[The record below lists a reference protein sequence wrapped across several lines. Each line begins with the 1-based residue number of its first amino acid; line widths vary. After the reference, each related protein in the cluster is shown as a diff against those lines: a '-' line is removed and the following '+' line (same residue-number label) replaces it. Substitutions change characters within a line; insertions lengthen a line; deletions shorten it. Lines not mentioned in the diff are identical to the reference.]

1 MWPLTT
7 VSSTGGV
14 AGTVHDGPSQDPS
27 PCAVFELIRGTEVTW
42 RRSYG
47 TRSKCSGSGKQS
59 TVTDDW
65 EVRVTVPVLS
75 CSEWSKDTEKA

>member
-1 MWPLTT
+1 MVPVRILRLVPCLNW
-7 VSSTGGV
+7 V
-14 AGTVHDGPSQDPS
+14 QDPVI
-27 PCAVFELIRGTEVTW
+27 ARIRGTEVTW

-75 CSEWSKDTEKA
+75 CSEWSKYTEKA